1 MLTVLCVNGANVKQ
15 NYKVQEVN
23 SILSYTRQ
31 TLDYYV
37 VTWVLLVW
45 KILCKMHN
53 LNDNNEYT
61 LLTLKIVCYLHKCY
75 WSHLL
80 SLVTRACRFKICFIQ
95 TFHSFTVILYF
106 ICILPTGMV
115 FDQEYSCNHVILILQ
130 ITIFLNIYLFL
141 FFPQDFVDPIMCSYK
156 AVKVKF
162 EVWGL
167 QTKVEEFTHRVS
179 NHCYNFLT
187 Y

>member
-1 MLTVLCVNGANVKQ
+1 MFTVLCVNGANVKQ

-53 LNDNNEYT
+53 LNDYNEYT
-61 LLTLKIVCYLHKCY
+61 LLTYKIVCYLHKCY

-106 ICILPTGMV
+106 ICTANWYGFWPRIFTLPCYFDIANNNFLEYLFISIFPTGLCRSHYV
-115 FDQEYSCNHVILILQ
+115 LVQSSKGEIWSLGTPNQSWRIH
-130 ITIFLNIYLFL
+130 
-141 FFPQDFVDPIMCSYK
+141 SSSK
-156 AVKVKF
+156 
-162 EVWGL
+162 
-167 QTKVEEFTHRVS
+167 
-179 NHCYNFLT
+179 
-187 Y
+187 